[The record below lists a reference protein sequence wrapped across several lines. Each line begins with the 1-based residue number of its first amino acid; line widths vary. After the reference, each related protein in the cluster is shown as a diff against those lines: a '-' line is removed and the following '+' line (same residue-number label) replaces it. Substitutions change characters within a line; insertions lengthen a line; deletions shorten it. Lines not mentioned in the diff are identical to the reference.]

1 MSFEDQLGAIAA
13 KLRQANDDIMGL
25 ATELKDLQSRHQ
37 DFYAEILSRVYKL
50 EVERDARNKREATD
64 DTPTTL
70 FAGTVRAGSYDF
82 SQGGCP
88 PDQGST
94 QGHHGGGRGAEEG
107 DTHEGSEA

>member
-1 MSFEDQLGAIAA
+1 MSYEDQLGALAA
-13 KLRQANDDIMGL
+13 RIRQLNDVVNDLDRQL
-25 ATELKDLQSRHQ
+25 ADLQSRHQ
-37 DFYAEILSRVYKL
+37 EFYSEILSRLYK
-50 EVERDARNKREATD
+50 VEQRDTRSEREIAD
-64 DTPTTL
+64 HQAATL

-94 QGHHGGGRGAEEG
+94 QGHHGGSRGAEEG